1 MPVSLK
7 PIAFAT
13 AAFLLVVALWHVF
26 RPQAP
31 ERQAP
36 IGARLAE
43 ATSSADGA
51 PGPAA
56 SNPAPGKDV
65 FDLVLRDGKLASG
78 ESVIQ
83 VHQGEQVVLRIS
95 SNATDELHL
104 HGYDLHARIIPQETA
119 VLEFSAN
126 RTGRFT
132 LELHEA
138 QTELGALE
146 VYPR

>member
-1 MPVSLK
+1 MPVSVK
-7 PIAFAT
+7 PIVFA
-13 AAFLLVVALWHVF
+13 AAALLLVVALWHVF

-36 IGARLAE
+36 G
-43 ATSSADGA
+43 GA
-51 PGPAA
+51 PGVAA
-56 SNPAPGKDV
+56 GNPSAAKDV
-65 FDLVLRDGKLASG
+65 FDLVVKDGKLASG
-78 ESVIQ
+78 QSVIQ
-83 VHQGEQVVLRIS
+83 VNHGEQVVLRIR
-95 SNATDELHL
+95 SNTTDELHL
-104 HGYDLHARIIPQETA
+104 HGYDLHARITPQETA

-132 LELHEA
+132 LELHQA

>member
-1 MPVSLK
+1 VSVK
-7 PIAFAT
+7 PIAFAIV
-13 AAFLLVVALWHVF
+13 ALVLVVALWHVF
-26 RPQAP
+26 RPHAP
-31 ERQAP
+31 PRQAP
-36 IGARLAE
+36 G
-43 ATSSADGA
+43 GA
-51 PGPAA
+51 PGAAA

-65 FDLVLRDGKLASG
+65 FDLVLKDGKLASG
-78 ESVIQ
+78 QSVIQ

-104 HGYDLHARIIPQETA
+104 HGYDLHARITPRETA
-119 VLEFSAN
+119 VLEFNAN

>member
-1 MPVSLK
+1 MPVSVK
-7 PIAFAT
+7 PIAFAIV
-13 AAFLLVVALWHVF
+13 ALILVVVLWHVF

-31 ERQAP
+31 ERSVP
-36 IGARLAE
+36 V
-43 ATSSADGA
+43 
-51 PGPAA
+51 A
-56 SNPAPGKDV
+56 SNPSQARDI
-65 FDLVLRDGKLASG
+65 FDLVVKDGKLASG
-78 ESVIQ
+78 QSVIQ
-83 VHQGEQVVLRIS
+83 VHRGEQVVLRIS

-104 HGYDLHARIIPQETA
+104 HGYDLHARITPQQTA
-119 VLEFSAN
+119 VLEFNAN

>member
-7 PIAFAT
+7 PIVFT
-13 AAFLLVVALWHVF
+13 AAALLLVVVLWQVF
-26 RPQAP
+26 
-31 ERQAP
+31 
-36 IGARLAE
+36 
-43 ATSSADGA
+43 SA

-56 SNPAPGKDV
+56 SNPVPGKEV
-65 FDLVLRDGKLASG
+65 FDLVLKDGKLASG
-78 ESVIQ
+78 QSVMQ
-83 VHQGEQVVLRIS
+83 VHQGEQIVLRIS
-95 SNATDELHL
+95 SNTTDELHL
-104 HGYDLHARIIPQETA
+104 HGYDLHARITPQQTA

>member
-1 MPVSLK
+1 MPVSVK
-7 PIAFAT
+7 PAAFAIV
-13 AAFLLVVALWHVF
+13 ALVLVAALWHVF
-26 RPQAP
+26 RPHAP
-31 ERQAP
+31 ERQAQGGLP
-36 IGARLAE
+36 GA
-43 ATSSADGA
+43 
-51 PGPAA
+51 AA
-56 SNPAPGKDV
+56 SNPAPREHV
-65 FDLVLRDGKLASG
+65 FDLVVKDGKLTSG
-78 ESVIQ
+78 HPVIQ
-83 VHQGEQVVLRIS
+83 VHQGEHVVLRIS

-104 HGYDLHARIIPQETA
+104 HGYDLHARITPQETA

>member
-1 MPVSLK
+1 VS
-7 PIAFAT
+7 
-13 AAFLLVVALWHVF
+13 
-26 RPQAP
+26 
-31 ERQAP
+31 
-36 IGARLAE
+36 
-43 ATSSADGA
+43 
-51 PGPAA
+51 AA
-56 SNPAPGKDV
+56 SNPSQATDI
-65 FDLVLRDGKLASG
+65 FDLVLKDGKLASG
-78 ESVIQ
+78 QSVIQ
-83 VHQGEQVVLRIS
+83 VHRGEQVILRIK
-95 SNATDELHL
+95 SNTTDELHL

>member
-1 MPVSLK
+1 MPVSVK
-7 PIAFAT
+7 PIAFAIV
-13 AAFLLVVALWHVF
+13 ALVLVVALWHVF
-26 RPQAP
+26 RPHPP
-31 ERQAP
+31 ERQTQGGVP
-36 IGARLAE
+36 GA
-43 ATSSADGA
+43 
-51 PGPAA
+51 AA

-65 FDLVLRDGKLASG
+65 FDLVVKDGKLASG
-78 ESVIQ
+78 QSVIQ
-83 VHQGEQVVLRIS
+83 VRRGEQVVLRIS
-95 SNATDELHL
+95 SDATDELHL

-138 QTELGALE
+138 QTELGAVE